1 MLPAYRRRQLLI
13 VLSVLGIM
21 VLPVTAFKLWRGLT
35 TPSVPSLPTL
45 YGDWRAEPYDVAGM
59 RVSLPVAQF
68 FRLQEGGVALDQSPL
83 LPAQLRLDGDQLT
96 ITLDGQQ
103 LGSLELDLTVESV
116 SRLFYPIPFT
126 TSRVYFRKVG
136 ASQAS

>member
-13 VLSVLGIM
+13 VLSILGVL
-21 VLPVTAFKLWRGLT
+21 VLPLAAIKLWRGLT
-35 TPSVPSLPTL
+35 TPSVPTLPTL
-45 YGDWRAEPYDVAGM
+45 YGDWRAEPYDIAGM
-59 RVSLPVAQF
+59 RIRLPIAQF
-68 FRLQEGGVALDQSPL
+68 FSLQENGVALDQSPV

-103 LGSLELDLTVESV
+103 MGSLELDLTVESG